1 MKRTPRSLTQAAS
14 SVLAVAVVSIACGA
28 PAHDTGA
35 AVGAAPEIHEPAG
48 DRYTVRGLVIEVP
61 DAGQAEARLRIRHEA
76 IPDFR
81 GMDGKV
87 WEGGME
93 SMTMIFA
100 VAEGVSLE
108 GISAGDKLEFVLVMD
123 WEKKPTQWITEI
135 VELPAETELSFG
147 SAPEAVE

>member
-1 MKRTPRSLTQAAS
+1 MKRTPRSRLQAATF
-14 SVLAVAVVSIACGA
+14 VLAVAVVSVACGA

-35 AVGAAPEIHEPAG
+35 KATAETSAPAG
-48 DRYTVRGLVIEVP
+48 DRYTVRGLVIEIQ
-61 DAGQAEARLRIRHEA
+61 DAGQAEARLRIQHEA
-76 IPDFR
+76 IPDFK
-81 GMDGKV
+81 GMDGKA

-100 VAEGVSLE
+100 VAEGVSLD

-135 VELPAETELSFG
+135 VKLPAETQLSVG
-147 SAPEAVE
+147 PVTEATP